1 KIKKQGASCLRGK
14 TRAQHPVWVCRHWRP
29 DLMVLA
35 TQSHMD
41 FLDALRGS
49 TTERILQGALSRSR
63 SSGWNVTSKCGFLD
77 GSCQKDSNN
86 ASQQGEKDAGDHS
99 NGEESR
105 AQN

>member
-1 KIKKQGASCLRGK
+1 M
-14 TRAQHPVWVCRHWRP
+14 H
-29 DLMVLA
+29 
-35 TQSHMD
+35 

-63 SSGWNVTSKCGFLD
+63 SSGWNVTRNADPLD
-77 GSCQKDSNN
+77 VSRQKGGNN
-86 ASQQGEKDAGDHS
+86 PSQQRENDAGDHS

>member
-1 KIKKQGASCLRGK
+1 M
-14 TRAQHPVWVCRHWRP
+14 
-29 DLMVLA
+29 DLA

-41 FLDALRGS
+41 FLDALRGN
-49 TTERILQGALSRSR
+49 TTARILLRSR
-63 SSGWNVTSKCGFLD
+63 SSAWNVTSNAVSLD

-86 ASQQGEKDAGDHS
+86 ASQQGEKDAGDYS